1 MKNRNP
7 LNTHS
12 GGGLYWDERLNDYV
26 AIPAHQP
33 LRVAV
38 VRATG
43 PLPLGPAPR
52 PCRAARR
59 AALRAA
65 ARGDS

>member
-1 MKNRNP
+1 MTSIIHPTQYAALREYAASTRP
-7 LNTHS
+7 PPT
-12 GGGLYWDERLNDYV
+12 YR
-26 AIPAHQP
+26 AI
-33 LRVAV
+33 
-38 VRATG
+38 ATG

-65 ARGDS
+65 ARGES

>member
-12 GGGLYWDERLNDYV
+12 GGGVFYDEDLDAY
-26 AIPAHQP
+26 ID
-33 LRVAV
+33 
-38 VRATG
+38 VRGPPPPSPRALATG

-65 ARGDS
+65 ARGKR